1 MITGRIGL
9 HSALLSLFIHSCSK
23 SVKIKCNTITFFH
36 PAAFECFNAVNP
48 IASAF
53 VEAGHVIALPFASAP
68 TPVVER
74 NGNIFIVTVV
84 ITFWVI
90 KRTATFCLFY
100 IFGTNNIFHLF

>member
-9 HSALLSLFIHSCSK
+9 HSTLLSLFIHSCSK

-68 TPVVER
+68 TPVVVIFSNSQPRLGTREI
-74 NGNIFIVTVV
+74 NGGRKFSEIKVQKPRVLMFV
-84 ITFWVI
+84 I
-90 KRTATFCLFY
+90 
-100 IFGTNNIFHLF
+100 H